1 MEVGSCFFKEV
12 KMIYLDNSSTTKQA
26 DEVTKV
32 MMDVMSN
39 DFGNPSS
46 LHALGLSAEKRVTA
60 ARKAFA
66 ASVGARPDEIL
77 FNSGGTEGDNTVLF
91 GIAEARKHQGKKII
105 TSAVEHPAILE
116 ACKILEHR
124 GFDVRYIGVD
134 RECHLDMEQ
143 LRTELFGAGAGA
155 GDGAAAECIDAARSK
170 SAAECIDAARSKSD
184 AECID
189 AARSKNDEK
198 TTLVS
203 IMTVNNETGA
213 IMPIREIADMAHKA
227 GALMHTDAVQGY
239 GKVNMRGI
247 DADFISVSGHKIHGP
262 KGIGALY
269 ARKGINLP
277 PYIVGGGQERN
288 MRSGTENVPAIAGFG
303 TACELMEKDFA
314 NANANMAKVRQYLL
328 DGIRTQIQ
336 DIRINSPEDGAAS
349 VLNVSFLGTRGE
361 VILHTLEGDEI
372 YVSTG
377 SACSSNKKGQ
387 SHVLTAMG
395 LSDKEIE
402 GALRFSFSRYNTIEE
417 MDIVLDRLSAAV
429 ARFRKLGSY
438 R

>member
-1 MEVGSCFFKEV
+1 
-12 KMIYLDNSSTTKQA
+12 MIYLDNSSTTKQA
-26 DEVTKV
+26 DEVTRV
-32 MMDVMSN
+32 MTEVMSE

-60 ARKAFA
+60 ARKAI
-66 ASVGARPDEIL
+66 ASSMSAKPDEIF

-91 GIAEARKHQGKKII
+91 GIAEVRKHQGKKII

-116 ACKILEHR
+116 ACKVLEHR

-134 RECHLDMEQ
+134 ANCQLDMKQ
-143 LRTELFGAGAGA
+143 LASEL
-155 GDGAAAECIDAARSK
+155 DDQ
-170 SAAECIDAARSKSD
+170 
-184 AECID
+184 
-189 AARSKNDEK
+189 

-203 IMTVNNETGA
+203 VMTVNNETGA
-213 IMPIREIADMAHKA
+213 IMPIKEIAEMAHKA

-239 GKVNMRGI
+239 GKVSLKNTG
-247 DADFISVSGHKIHGP
+247 ADFITVSGHKVHGP
-262 KGIGALY
+262 KGIGAMY

-277 PYIVGGGQERN
+277 AFIVGGGQEKN
-288 MRSGTENVPAIAGFG
+288 IRSGTENVPAIAGLG
-303 TACELMEKDFA
+303 TACELMGKDFVKT
-314 NANANMAKVRQYLL
+314 NAEMAQVRGYLL
-328 DGIRTQIQ
+328 QGICDQIK
-336 DIRINSPEDGAAS
+336 DIRVNSPEFGAAS

-361 VILHTLEGDEI
+361 VILHTLEEDEI

-395 LSDKEIE
+395 LNDREIE
-402 GALRFSFSRYNTIEE
+402 GAMRFSFSRYNTIAE
-417 MDIVLDRLSAAV
+417 MDIVLDRLNAAV
-429 ARFRKLGSY
+429 TRFRKLGSF